1 LTRFLPRSLFGRTL
15 LVLAAGL
22 LLAQLASQLVNLVDR
37 SSSVYRLAAFQL
49 ASRIAQASRILN
61 RLPGEARTAVVQEI
75 DDPHL
80 TVTLSRR
87 PLAVSARA
95 EQLDRYE
102 KAFAESL
109 RRQLERDWPLSV
121 AITPEP
127 RSRRAPGEGTVASPF
142 EVWIA
147 HHFYFLLPGRFS
159 LVAQVGLEDGTTAVF
174 YARMPQEPLNRLES
188 LLPRLGLTL
197 VIFLALT
204 ALVVRMITRSLQRLA
219 RAATQLGAN
228 MEGAPLPEAGPQ
240 EVRSVIGAFNR
251 MQAQISGHV
260 LERTRLLGA
269 ISHDLKTPLA
279 RMRLRTELLPDA
291 GVRAKF
297 VRDLDE
303 MDSMVGSTLEFL
315 GSLGRSPELVP
326 VDVGA
331 LLESLCED
339 YRETGAD
346 VTLAGEAR
354 VNCSAHPQALRR
366 CLANLIDN
374 ALRYA
379 GSAEVALRNGES
391 ALSITVRDRGPGIP
405 EADVERVFDPYFRLD
420 VSRNRESG
428 GTGLGLSIA
437 RNIARWH
444 GGEIRLRNADDGPG
458 LIAELTVPRR
468 PGAGAAPVASAGRAM
483 LSSPALMPY
492 GDR

>member
-1 LTRFLPRSLFGRTL
+1 MNRFVPRSLFGRTL
-15 LVLAAGL
+15 VVLAAGL
-22 LLAQLASQLVNLVDR
+22 LAASLASQLVNLVDR
-37 SSSVYRLAAFQL
+37 GSSVYRLAAFQM
-49 ASRIAQASRILN
+49 ASRVAQAARILN
-61 RLPGEARTAVVQEI
+61 RLPADTRRAVAQEI
-75 DDPHL
+75 DDPHI
-80 TVTLSRR
+80 TVALSRG
-87 PLAVSARA
+87 PVAVSAGSEA
-95 EQLDRYE
+95 LDRYE
-102 KAFAESL
+102 RAFADSL
-109 RRQLERDWPLSV
+109 RRQLEREWPVRV

-188 LLPRLGLTL
+188 LLPRLALTL

-204 ALVVRMITRSLQRLA
+204 ALVVRMMTRSLDRLA
-219 RAATQLGAN
+219 RAATRLGEN
-228 MEGAPLPEAGPQ
+228 MQGEPLAEAGPQ

-251 MQAQISGHV
+251 MQAQITKHV

-291 GVRAKF
+291 AMRAKF

-315 GSLGRSPELVP
+315 GSLGRSPQRVK

-331 LLESLCED
+331 LIESLCED
-339 YRETGAD
+339 YRETGAA

-354 VNCSAHPQALRR
+354 RPFSAHPQALRR
-366 CLANLIDN
+366 CVANLVDN

-379 GSAEVALRNGES
+379 GSAELELRDTEA
-391 ALSITVRDRGPGIP
+391 ALSITVRDRGAGIP
-405 EADVERVFDPYFRLD
+405 EADLERVFDPYFRLD
-420 VSRNRESG
+420 VSRNRDSG

-444 GGEIRLRNADDGPG
+444 GGEIRLRNAAHGAG
-458 LIAELTVPRR
+458 LIAELTLPHP
-468 PGAGAAPVASAGRAM
+468 PGAAVEPDADAERAM
-483 LSSPALMPY
+483 LSSPA
-492 GDR
+492 